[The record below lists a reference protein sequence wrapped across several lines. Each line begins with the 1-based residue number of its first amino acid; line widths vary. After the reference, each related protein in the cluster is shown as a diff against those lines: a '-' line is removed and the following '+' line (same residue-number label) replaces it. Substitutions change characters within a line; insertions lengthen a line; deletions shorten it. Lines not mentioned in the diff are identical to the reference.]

1 MTNTWIDENGFYPL
15 DTNQPLWYDNTEL
28 LWEDITKT

>member
-15 DTNQPLWYDNTEL
+15 DPNQPLWYDNLEL
-28 LWEDITKT
+28 LWQNTTET